1 MKLNISGKITQYFIN
16 SQLTVLLMAA
26 TAVLGLF
33 ALVFTPRE
41 ENPQIVVPAAN
52 VMVMLPGAS
61 AQEVEELI
69 SKKLE
74 AKLWE
79 IPGVEDVYS
88 MSMNSLAVVTVKF
101 HVGQDKERSI
111 VKLYDKIMSNMDLTP
126 PGASQPL
133 VKPIDVDDVPI
144 VAITISGAPGTGF
157 DDAKL
162 KIVAD
167 HVLDELRKIPGVG
180 NTAVIGGRSRQ
191 VRITLDPQRIAGHG
205 LSPLQI
211 MQSLNISNANLA
223 AGDLEQGSKKLAV
236 EAGGFFS
243 SAAEV
248 RNAVVGVA
256 NNKPIYLGDVADV
269 TDGVEETVR
278 LTRMAVV
285 SGHADHGDPQ
295 SAVQAAGEL
304 PAVTIALAK
313 RQKLNA
319 VQISNE
325 ILAKLDELKKT
336 QIPSGINV
344 TITRN
349 DGKAANDAVNELVF
363 HLVVSII
370 VVIIL
375 LFVTLGWRE
384 AAIVALAIPL
394 TLFITLAIGM
404 VAGQTINR
412 ITLFALILSLGL
424 LVDDAI
430 VVVENIHRHYK
441 LQQHSRLQGAIMA
454 VNEIGMP
461 TILATLTVVLAFIPM
476 AFVTG
481 MMGPY
486 MMPIPFNVPV
496 AMITSLL
503 VAFVVTP
510 WASYRLMKTEQHG
523 AAQPL
528 EETRIYRIYRSVL
541 APLLESPLKRKFFLG
556 VIALVFLVTMSFPLF
571 QWVKFRMLPK
581 ANKNTFLV
589 SIDMAP
595 GTVLENTDRVARA
608 VGDYVRR
615 IPEVKDYETFVGTGS
630 VIDFNGLLRGGAF
643 REASHFADI
652 RVNLHDKEE
661 RKASSEKI
669 VLRIRQDIARI
680 AQEHGANIKL
690 VEDPPGPPVRAT
702 VVAEIYGPDLATQ
715 REIARDVRALFAKTD
730 QVVDI
735 DDSVKEKQDK
745 YQFVVDKEKAS
756 LAGISTEQ
764 IVHTLRMSL
773 AGMAVSTL
781 HVPGSKNPVAITLR
795 LPKSDRT
802 GLADM
807 DKVFVTGPQGS
818 QVPLMSLIKVVPAEM
833 DRLIHHK
840 NLEPVTYVYAE
851 MGDRSQVYAV
861 LDMMKYHR
869 NHPLPKGYSIKW
881 DGEMK
886 LTLDVFRDLGAAMG
900 VALIAIYL
908 LLVGRFRSFT
918 IPVVIMASIP
928 LSMIGI
934 MPGFAMTNVYFSAT
948 SMIGVI
954 ALAGI
959 VVRNSIVLL
968 EFIIDKKQEG
978 VPLQQALIEAGAIR
992 TRPIVLTAA
1001 AAILGS
1007 AVIVTDPVWSG
1018 LALALIFGMLASTAL
1033 TLVVIP
1039 VFYYIV
1045 EKKNWETVREAAD
1058 ETQQA
1063 EPDSIKLQTQD
1074 SPAHI

>member
-1 MKLNISGKITQYFIN
+1 MKLNISGRITQYFIN

-26 TAVLGLF
+26 TAILGLF
-33 ALVFTPRE
+33 ALIYTPRE

-52 VMVMLPGAS
+52 VMVMMPGAG
-61 AQEVEELI
+61 AREVEELV
-69 SKKLE
+69 SKPLE

-88 MSMNSLAVVTVKF
+88 VSMNSMSIVTVKF
-101 HVGQDKERSI
+101 FVGQDKERSM
-111 VKLYDKIMSNMDLTP
+111 VKLYDKIMSNMDFAP

-144 VAITISGAPGTGF
+144 VAITLSPAAENTY
-157 DDAKL
+157 DDAQL
-162 KIVAD
+162 RLVAD
-167 HVLDELRKIPGVG
+167 HVLDELRKVPGVG
-180 NTAVIGGRSRQ
+180 ATTVIGGRSRQ
-191 VRITLDPQRIAGHG
+191 VRVILDPLRIAGYG

-211 MQSLNISNANLA
+211 AGAITQSNANLLS
-223 AGDLEQGSKKLAV
+223 GELEQRNRKLAL
-236 EAGGFFS
+236 ETGGFFTGPND
-243 SAAEV
+243 V

-256 NNKPIYLGDVADV
+256 NNKPVYLGDVAEV
-269 TDGVEETVR
+269 TDGFEETVK
-278 LTRMAVV
+278 LTRIAFMK
-285 SGHADHGDPQ
+285 GHNAHTGSDGGAQ
-295 SAVQAAGEL
+295 FAASAQEH
-304 PAVTIALAK
+304 PAVTLALAK

-319 VQISNE
+319 VQISNQ
-325 ILAKLDELKKT
+325 ILAKLDTLKKT
-336 QIPSGINV
+336 RIPPGMTV
-344 TITRN
+344 TVTRN
-349 DGKAANDAVNELVF
+349 DGKTANDAVNELVF
-363 HLVVSII
+363 HLAVSII

-404 VAGQTINR
+404 LAGQTINR

-461 TILATLTVVLAFIPM
+461 TILATITVVLAFIPM

-481 MMGPY
+481 MMGSY
-486 MMPIPFNVPV
+486 MGPIPFNVPV
-496 AMITSLL
+496 AMVTSLF
-503 VAFVVTP
+503 VAFIVTP
-510 WASYRLMKTEQHG
+510 WASYRIMKTDHHGEQ
-523 AAQPL
+523 QLPL
-528 EETRIYRIYRSVL
+528 EETKLYRGYKKIL
-541 APLLESPLKRKFFLG
+541 GPLLENPGKRKLFMSIIIGMFL
-556 VIALVFLVTMSFPLF
+556 ITMTFPLV

-589 SIDMAP
+589 SIDMPA
-595 GTVLENTDRVARA
+595 GTALENTDRVARA
-608 VGDYVRR
+608 VGEYLRR

-630 VIDFNGLLRGGAF
+630 VMDFNGLLRGSAF
-643 REASHFADI
+643 REASHFADV
-652 RVNLHDKEE
+652 RVNLIDKEE
-661 RKASSEKI
+661 RSTSSERLVLKI
-669 VLRIRQDIARI
+669 RSDITKI
-680 AQEHGANIKL
+680 GQENNANIKL

-702 VVAEIYGPDLATQ
+702 VVAEIYGPDYDKQ
-715 REIARDVRALFAKTD
+715 REIARDIKALFARTD

-735 DDSVKEKQDK
+735 DDSVKEKQEK
-745 YQFVVDKEKAS
+745 YQLIVDKEKAA
-756 LAGISTEQ
+756 LAGVSTEQ
-764 IVHTLRMSL
+764 IVQTLRMSL

-781 HVPGSKNPVAITLR
+781 HKPDAKNPVAIFLR
-795 LPKSDRT
+795 LPRGERAEMS
-802 GLADM
+802 DM
-807 DKVFVTGPQGS
+807 DKVYVANPQGN
-818 QVPLMSLIKVVPAEM
+818 QVALSSLVKVVPSEM
-833 DRLIHHK
+833 DKAVYHK

-851 MGDRSQVYAV
+851 MGARSQVYAV
-861 LDMMKYHR
+861 IDMMKHLHR
-869 NHPLPKGYSIKW
+869 NPVPEGYKIKW

-908 LLVGRFRSFT
+908 LLVGRFRSFS
-918 IPVVIMASIP
+918 IPVVIMAAIP

-934 MPGFAMTNVYFSAT
+934 MPGFALTGVYFSAT

-968 EFIIDKKQEG
+968 EFILDKKQEG
-978 VPLQQALIEAGAIR
+978 LPLIQALIEAGAIR

-1033 TLVVIP
+1033 TLLVVP
-1039 VFYYIV
+1039 LLYYML
-1045 EKKNWETVREAAD
+1045 EKKNWENA
-1058 ETQQA
+1058 
-1063 EPDSIKLQTQD
+1063 
-1074 SPAHI
+1074 

>member
-26 TAVLGLF
+26 TAILGLF
-33 ALVFTPRE
+33 ALWFTPRE
-41 ENPQIVVPAAN
+41 ENPQITVPAAN
-52 VMVMLPGAS
+52 VMVMMPGAS
-61 AQEVEELI
+61 AHEVEELI
-69 SKKLE
+69 SKPLE

-88 MSMNSLAVVTVKF
+88 VSMNSVSMVTVKF
-101 HVGQDKERSI
+101 YVGQDKERSM
-111 VKLYDKIMSNMDLTP
+111 VKLYDKIMSNMDIAP
-126 PGASQPL
+126 PEASQPL

-144 VAITISGAPGTGF
+144 VAITLSAAPGANY
-157 DDAKL
+157 DDGQL
-162 KIVAD
+162 RLVAD
-167 HVLDELRKIPGVG
+167 HMLDELRKVPGVG
-180 NTAVIGGRSRQ
+180 NTVIIGGRNRQ
-191 VRITLDPQRIAGHG
+191 VRVTLDPLRVSGYG

-211 MQSLNISNANLA
+211 AGAINVSNANLQS
-223 AGDLEQGSKKLAV
+223 GDLEQGSKKFTL
-236 EAGGFFS
+236 ETGGFFEKAS
-243 SAAEV
+243 DV

-269 TDGVEETVR
+269 TDGFEETVK
-278 LTRMAVV
+278 LTRIAFN
-285 SGHADHGDPQ
+285 SSHETHAGV
-295 SAVQAAGEL
+295 VQATATPEL

-319 VQISNE
+319 VKISNE
-325 ILAKLDELKKT
+325 ILAKLDVLKKS
-336 QIPSGINV
+336 QIPSGIAV
-344 TITRN
+344 TVTRN
-349 DGKAANDAVNELVF
+349 DGKTANDAVNELVF

-375 LFVTLGWRE
+375 LFFTLGWRE

-394 TLFITLAIGM
+394 TLFITLAVGM

-430 VVVENIHRHYK
+430 VVVENIHRHYR
-441 LQQHSRLQGAIMA
+441 LQQHSRLQGAIYA

-496 AMITSLL
+496 AMITSLF

-510 WASYRLMKTEQHG
+510 WASYRLMKTDHHG
-523 AAQPL
+523 NPPTL
-528 EETRIYRIYRSVL
+528 EETKIYRMYRRLL
-541 APLLESPLKRKFFLG
+541 APLLENLTKRR
-556 VIALVFLVTMSFPLF
+556 VFLAAIMTVFVITMSFPLF

-589 SIDMAP
+589 TIDMPP
-595 GTVLENTDRVARA
+595 GTVIEDTDRVARA
-608 VGDYVRR
+608 VGDYARR

-630 VIDFNGLLRGGAF
+630 VMDFNGLLRGGAF
-643 REASHFADI
+643 REASHFADV
-652 RVNLHDKEE
+652 RVNLVDKEE
-661 RKASSEKI
+661 RSLSSANLVLKI
-669 VLRIRQDIARI
+669 RPDIAKL
-680 AQEHGANIKL
+680 AQEYGANIKL

-702 VVAEIYGPDLATQ
+702 VVAEIYGPDYNKQ
-715 REIARDVRALFAKTD
+715 REIAQDIKTLFAKMD

-745 YQFVVDKEKAS
+745 YQLLVDKEKAA
-756 LAGISTEQ
+756 LVGISTEQ
-764 IVHTLRMSL
+764 VVQTLRLSV
-773 AGMAVSTL
+773 AGMAISTM
-781 HVPGSKNPVAITLR
+781 HRPEAKTPVAIMLR
-795 LPKSDRT
+795 LPKGDRSS
-802 GLADM
+802 LSDM
-807 DKVFVTGPQGS
+807 DKVYLTSPQGS
-818 QVPLMSLIKVVPAEM
+818 QVPLSSLVKIVPSEM
-833 DRLIHHK
+833 DKPFYHK
-840 NLEPVTYVYAE
+840 DLQPVTYVYGE
-851 MGDRSQVYAV
+851 MGNRSQVYAV
-861 LDMMKYHR
+861 IDMMRYLWK
-869 NHPLPKGYSIKW
+869 NPLPEGYKLKW

-918 IPVVIMASIP
+918 IPVIIMASIP

-934 MPGFAMTNVYFSAT
+934 MPGFAVTGVYFSAT

-968 EFIIDKKQEG
+968 EFILDKKQEG
-978 VPLQQALIEAGAIR
+978 LPLQQALIEAGAIR

-1033 TLVVIP
+1033 TLIVIP
-1039 VFYYIV
+1039 LFYYMV
-1045 EKKNWETVREAAD
+1045 EKKNWETA
-1058 ETQQA
+1058 
-1063 EPDSIKLQTQD
+1063 
-1074 SPAHI
+1074 

>member
-1 MKLNISGKITQYFIN
+1 MKLNVSGKITQYFIN

-33 ALVFTPRE
+33 ALWFTPRE
-41 ENPQIVVPAAN
+41 ENPQITVPAAN
-52 VMVMLPGAS
+52 VMVMMPGAS
-61 AQEVEELI
+61 AGEVEELV
-69 SKKLE
+69 SKPLQ

-88 MSMNSLAVVTVKF
+88 VSMNSLSVVTVKF
-101 HVGQDKERSI
+101 YVGQDKERSL
-111 VKLYDKIMSNMDLTP
+111 VKLYDKLMSNMDFAP

-144 VAITISGAPGTGF
+144 VAITLSGAAGTNY
-157 DDAKL
+157 DDAQL
-162 KIVAD
+162 RLVAD
-167 HVLDELRKIPGVG
+167 HVLDELRKVPGVG
-180 NTAVIGGRSRQ
+180 NTAIIGGRSRQ
-191 VRITLDPQRIAGHG
+191 VRVTLDPLRIAGYG

-211 MQSLNISNANLA
+211 AGAINVSNANLIS
-223 AGDLEQGSKKLAV
+223 GDLEQGSRKLTL
-236 EAGGFFS
+236 ETGGFFEK
-243 SAAEV
+243 AGDV
-248 RNAVVGVA
+248 KNAVVGIA
-256 NNKPIYLGDVADV
+256 NNKPVYLGDVADV
-269 TDGVEETVR
+269 TDGFEETVK
-278 LTRMAVV
+278 LTRIAITGV
-285 SGHADHGDPQ
+285 HGEHGI
-295 SAVQAAGEL
+295 AAAENRTDSL
-304 PAVTIALAK
+304 ERPAVTVALAK

-319 VQISNE
+319 VKISKD
-325 ILAKLDELKKT
+325 ILSKLDELKKT
-336 QIPSGINV
+336 QIPSGV
-344 TITRN
+344 TVTVTRN
-349 DGKAANDAVNELVF
+349 DGKTANDAVNELVF
-363 HLVVSII
+363 HLVVSIV

-375 LFVTLGWRE
+375 LFFTLGWRE

-394 TLFITLAIGM
+394 TLFITLAVGM

-441 LQQHSRLQGAIMA
+441 LQQHSRLQGAILA

-461 TILATLTVVLAFIPM
+461 TILATLTVALAFIPM

-486 MMPIPFNVPV
+486 MRPIPFNVPV

-510 WASYRLMKTEQHG
+510 WASYRLMKTGHH
-523 AAQPL
+523 AAPPSL
-528 EETRIYRIYRSVL
+528 EETRIYRIYKKVL
-541 APLLESPLKRKFFLG
+541 APLLMNRHKRR
-556 VIALVFLVTMSFPLF
+556 VFLSIVMAVFVITMSFPLF

-589 SIDMAP
+589 TIDMPP
-595 GTVLENTDRVARA
+595 GTVIENTDRVARA
-608 VGDYVRR
+608 VGDYLRR
-615 IPEVKDYETFVGTGS
+615 IPEVKDYEAFVGTGS
-630 VIDFNGLLRGGAF
+630 VMDFNGLLRGGAF

-652 RVNLHDKEE
+652 RVNLLDKEE
-661 RKASSEKI
+661 RKLSSEKLALKIRPDI
-669 VLRIRQDIARI
+669 VKLAG
-680 AQEHGANIKL
+680 EYGANIKL

-702 VVAEIYGPDLATQ
+702 VVAEIYGPDYNKQ
-715 REIARDVRALFAKTD
+715 REIAKDIKVLFAKTD

-745 YQFVVDKEKAS
+745 YRLIVDKEKAA
-756 LAGISTEQ
+756 LMGVSTEQ
-764 IVHTLRMSL
+764 IVQTLRISV

-781 HVPGSKNPVAITLR
+781 HRPEAKTPVAIMLR
-795 LPKSDRT
+795 LPKGDRS
-802 GLADM
+802 GLSDM
-807 DKVFVTGPQGS
+807 DKVYVMGQQGN
-818 QVPLMSLIKVVPAEM
+818 QVPLVSLVKAVPSEM
-833 DRLIHHK
+833 DKAIYHK
-840 NLEPVTYVYAE
+840 DLQLVTYVYGE
-851 MGDRSQVYAV
+851 MGNRSQVYAV
-861 LDMMKYHR
+861 LDMMQYLWK
-869 NHPLPKGYSIKW
+869 HPLPKGYQIKW

-908 LLVGRFRSFT
+908 LLVGRFRSFS
-918 IPVVIMASIP
+918 IPFVIMAAIP

-934 MPGFAMTNVYFSAT
+934 MPGFAMTGVYFSAT

-968 EFIIDKKQEG
+968 EFILDKKQEG
-978 VPLQQALIEAGAIR
+978 MPLEQALIEAGAIR

-1033 TLVVIP
+1033 TLIVIP

-1045 EKKNWETVREAAD
+1045 ERKNWETA
-1058 ETQQA
+1058 
-1063 EPDSIKLQTQD
+1063 
-1074 SPAHI
+1074 

>member
-26 TAVLGLF
+26 TTILGLF
-33 ALVFTPRE
+33 ALWFTPRE
-41 ENPQIVVPAAN
+41 ENPQITVPAAN

-61 AQEVEELI
+61 AREVEELV

-88 MSMNSLAVVTVKF
+88 VSMNSMAVVTVKF
-101 HVGQDKERSI
+101 FVGQDKERSL
-111 VKLYDKIMSNMDLTP
+111 VKLYDKLMSNMDFAP

-144 VAITISGAPGTGF
+144 VAITFSAAAGSNY
-157 DDAKL
+157 DDAQL
-162 KIVAD
+162 RLVAD
-167 HVLDELRKIPGVG
+167 HTLDELRKVPGVG
-180 NTAVIGGRSRQ
+180 NTVVIGGRSRQ
-191 VRITLDPQRIAGHG
+191 VRVTLDPMRASGYGLSVLQIAGA
-205 LSPLQI
+205 I
-211 MQSLNISNANLA
+211 TVSNANLLS
-223 AGDLEQGSKKLAV
+223 GDLEQGSKKLTL
-236 EAGGFFS
+236 ETGGFFN
-243 SAAEV
+243 SADDLKK
-248 RNAVVGVA
+248 AVVGVA
-256 NNKPIYLGDVADV
+256 NNKPVYLGDVADV
-269 TDGVEETVR
+269 TDGFEETVK
-278 LTRMAVV
+278 LTRIAF
-285 SGHADHGDPQ
+285 GAHAHEGIAANGDN
-295 SAVQAAGEL
+295 GER
-304 PAVTIALAK
+304 PAVTVALAK

-319 VQISNE
+319 VQISGQILSKLDDLKKNE
-325 ILAKLDELKKT
+325 IPA
-336 QIPSGINV
+336 GISV
-344 TITRN
+344 TVTRN
-349 DGKAANDAVNELVF
+349 DGKTANDAVNELVF

-370 VVIIL
+370 VVIVL
-375 LFVTLGWRE
+375 LFFTLGWRE

-394 TLFITLAIGM
+394 TLFLTLAIGM

-441 LQQHSRLQGAIMA
+441 LQQHSRLQAAIMA

-496 AMITSLL
+496 AMIVSLV

-510 WASYRLMKTEQHG
+510 WASYRLMKADHHDEKQP
-523 AAQPL
+523 PL
-528 EETRIYRIYRSVL
+528 EETRSYLLYKKVL
-541 APLLESPLKRKFFLG
+541 APLLVNSKKRKLFLS
-556 VIALVFLVTMSFPLF
+556 IILAVFVVTMSFPLF

-589 SIDMAP
+589 SIDMPA
-595 GTVLENTDRVARA
+595 GTVIENTDRVARA
-608 VGDYVRR
+608 VGDHLKRL
-615 IPEVKDYETFVGTGS
+615 PEVKDYETFVGTGS
-630 VIDFNGLLRGGAF
+630 VMDFNGLLRGGAF
-643 REASHFADI
+643 REASHFADV
-652 RVNLHDKEE
+652 RVNLIDKEE
-661 RKASSEKI
+661 RAISSEKL
-669 VLRIRQDIARI
+669 VLKLRPDMARLG
-680 AQEHGANIKL
+680 QEYGANIKL

-702 VVAEIYGPDLATQ
+702 VVAEIYGPDYNKQ
-715 REIARDVRALFAKTD
+715 REIAADIRTLFSKTKE
-730 QVVDI
+730 VVDI

-745 YQFVVDKEKAS
+745 YQLIVNKEKAA
-756 LAGISTEQ
+756 LMGISTEQ
-764 IVHTLRMSL
+764 IVQTLRISV

-781 HVPGSKNPVAITLR
+781 HQPAAKHPVAIMLR
-795 LPKSDRT
+795 LSKGDRT
-802 GLADM
+802 GLSDM
-807 DKVFVTGPQGS
+807 DKVFLTNPQGS
-818 QVPLMSLIKVVPAEM
+818 QVPLSSLVTIVPAEM
-833 DRLIHHK
+833 DKAVHHK

-861 LDMMKYHR
+861 LDMMRYLWK
-869 NHPLPKGYSIKW
+869 HPVPEGYTIKW

-968 EFIIDKKQEG
+968 EFILDKKQEG
-978 VPLQQALIEAGAIR
+978 LPLEQALLEAGAIR
-992 TRPIVLTAA
+992 FRPIVLTAA

-1033 TLVVIP
+1033 TLVVVP
-1039 VFYYIV
+1039 LFYYMM
-1045 EKKNWETVREAAD
+1045 EKKHWEA
-1058 ETQQA
+1058 
-1063 EPDSIKLQTQD
+1063 
-1074 SPAHI
+1074 

>member
-26 TAVLGLF
+26 TAILGLF
-33 ALVFTPRE
+33 ALWFTPRE
-41 ENPQIVVPAAN
+41 ENPQITVPAAN
-52 VMVMLPGAS
+52 VMVMMPGAS

-69 SKKLE
+69 SKPLE

-88 MSMNSLAVVTVKF
+88 VSMNSMSVVTVKF
-101 HVGQDKERSI
+101 YVGQDKERSM
-111 VKLYDKIMSNMDLTP
+111 VKLYDKLMSNMDIAP

-144 VAITISGAPGTGF
+144 VAITLSGAPGTNY
-157 DDAKL
+157 DDGQL
-162 KIVAD
+162 RIVAD
-167 HVLDELRKIPGVG
+167 HVLDELRKVPGVG
-180 NTAVIGGRSRQ
+180 NTDIIGGRNRQ
-191 VRITLDPQRIAGHG
+191 VRVTLDPFRVAAYG

-211 MQSLNISNANLA
+211 AGAINVSNENMLS
-223 AGDLEQGSKKLAV
+223 GNLEQGSRKLPL
-236 EAGGFFS
+236 ETGGFFEKAS
-243 SAAEV
+243 DV

-256 NNKPIYLGDVADV
+256 NGKPIYLSDVADV
-269 TDGVEETVR
+269 TDGFEETVK
-278 LTRMAVV
+278 LTRIAFNIN
-285 SGHADHGDPQ
+285 HEADHG
-295 SAVQAAGEL
+295 VTQADSRSTSPER

-313 RQKLNA
+313 QQKLNA
-319 VQISNE
+319 VKISNE
-325 ILAKLDELKKT
+325 ILAKLDLLKKT
-336 QIPSGINV
+336 QIPSGIAV
-344 TITRN
+344 TVTRN
-349 DGKAANDAVNELVF
+349 DGKTANDAVNELVF

-375 LFVTLGWRE
+375 LFFTLGWRE

-394 TLFITLAIGM
+394 TLFITLAVGM

-441 LQQHSRLQGAIMA
+441 LQQHSRLQGAILA

-510 WASYRLMKTEQHG
+510 WASYRLMKSDSHG
-523 AAQPL
+523 TTQPSL
-528 EETRIYRIYRSVL
+528 EETKSFRLYKKILS
-541 APLLESPLKRKFFLG
+541 PLLENVTKRRIFLGIITVFFL
-556 VIALVFLVTMSFPLF
+556 ITMSFPVF

-589 SIDMAP
+589 SIDMPA
-595 GTVLENTDRVARA
+595 GTVIENTDRVVRA
-608 VGDYVRR
+608 VGDYIRR

-630 VIDFNGLLRGGAF
+630 VMDFNGLLRGSAF

-652 RVNLHDKEE
+652 RVNLIDKEK
-661 RKASSEKI
+661 RKRSSEMI
-669 VLRIRQDIARI
+669 VLQIRPDIDKLAR
-680 AQEHGANIKL
+680 AYGANIKL

-702 VVAEIYGPDLATQ
+702 VVAEIYGPDYNKQ
-715 REIARDVRALFAKTD
+715 REIAQDIKTLFAKTD

-735 DDSVKEKQDK
+735 DDSVKEIQVK
-745 YQFVVDKEKAS
+745 YQLLVDKEKAA
-756 LAGISTEQ
+756 LMGISTEQ
-764 IVHTLRMSL
+764 IVQTLRLSV

-781 HVPGSKNPVAITLR
+781 HRPETKTPVVIMLR
-795 LPKSDRT
+795 LPKGDRS
-802 GLADM
+802 GLSDM
-807 DKVFVTGPQGS
+807 DKVYLSSPQGS
-818 QVPLMSLIKVVPAEM
+818 QVPLSSLVKIVPSEM
-833 DRLIHHK
+833 DKTIYHK
-840 NLEPVTYVYAE
+840 NLQPVTYVYGE
-851 MGDRSQVYAV
+851 MGNRSQVYAV
-861 LDMMKYHR
+861 IDMMRYLWK
-869 NHPLPKGYSIKW
+869 HPLPEGYKLKW

-918 IPVVIMASIP
+918 IPVVIMAAIP

-968 EFIIDKKQEG
+968 EFILDKKQEG
-978 VPLQQALIEAGAIR
+978 MPLVQALIEAGAIR

-1018 LALALIFGMLASTAL
+1018 LALALIFGMMASTVL

-1039 VFYYIV
+1039 VFYYIL
-1045 EKKNWETVREAAD
+1045 EKKNWETA
-1058 ETQQA
+1058 
-1063 EPDSIKLQTQD
+1063 
-1074 SPAHI
+1074 

>member
-26 TAVLGLF
+26 TAILGLF
-33 ALVFTPRE
+33 ALWFTPRE

-52 VMVMLPGAS
+52 VMVMMPGAS
-61 AQEVEELI
+61 AKEIEELV
-69 SKKLE
+69 SKRLE

-88 MSMNSLAVVTVKF
+88 VSMNSMAVVTVKF
-101 HVGQDKERSI
+101 YVGQDKERSL
-111 VKLYDKIMSNMDLTP
+111 VKLYDKLMSNMDFAP

-144 VAITISGAPGTGF
+144 VAITLSGEPGTSY
-157 DDAKL
+157 DDAHL
-162 KIVAD
+162 RIVAD
-167 HVLDELRKIPGVG
+167 HVLDELRKVPGVG
-180 NTAVIGGRSRQ
+180 NAVVIGGRSRQ
-191 VRITLDPQRIAGHG
+191 VRVTLDPLRISGYG

-211 MQSLNISNANLA
+211 AGAINMSNANLLS
-223 AGDLEQGSKKLAV
+223 GDLEQGSKKLTL
-236 EAGGFFS
+236 ETGGFFEKAS
-243 SAAEV
+243 DV
-248 RNAVVGVA
+248 KNAVVGVA
-256 NNKPIYLGDVADV
+256 NGKPVYLDDVAEVSDGFEE
-269 TDGVEETVR
+269 TAKLTRIGTGISHAKHAGVE
-278 LTRMAVV
+278 
-285 SGHADHGDPQ
+285 D
-295 SAVQAAGEL
+295 AGGNASLER
-304 PAVTIALAK
+304 PAVTVALAK

-319 VQISNE
+319 VKISGQ

-336 QIPSGINV
+336 QIPSGITV
-344 TITRN
+344 TVTRN
-349 DGKAANDAVNELVF
+349 DGKTANDAVNELVF

-394 TLFITLAIGM
+394 TLFITLAVGM

-461 TILATLTVVLAFIPM
+461 TILATFTVVLAFIPM

-486 MMPIPFNVPV
+486 MMPIPFNVPA
-496 AMITSLL
+496 AMITSLF
-503 VAFVVTP
+503 VAFIVTP
-510 WASYRLMKTEQHG
+510 WASYRLMKADHHEG
-523 AAQPL
+523 NPPSL
-528 EETRIYRIYRSVL
+528 EETTIYRLYRKVL
-541 APLLESPLKRKFFLG
+541 APLLVNPAKRKMFLT
-556 VIALVFLVTMSFPLF
+556 IIFAVFLVTMSFPLF

-589 SIDMAP
+589 SIDMPA
-595 GTVLENTDRVARA
+595 GTVIENTDRVARA
-608 VGDYVRR
+608 VGDYIRR

-652 RVNLHDKEE
+652 RVNLIDKEE
-661 RKASSEKI
+661 RSISSEKL
-669 VLRIRQDIARI
+669 VLKIRPDIAKLGQ
-680 AQEHGANIKL
+680 AYGANIKL

-702 VVAEIYGPDLATQ
+702 VVAEIYGPDYTKQ
-715 REIARDVRALFAKTD
+715 REIAQDIKALFAKTD

-735 DDSVKEKQDK
+735 DDSIKEKQDK
-745 YQFVVDKEKAS
+745 YQLIVDKEKAA
-756 LAGISTEQ
+756 LTGVSTEQ
-764 IVHTLRMSL
+764 IVQTLRLSV

-781 HVPGSKNPVAITLR
+781 HRPEARNPVAIMLR
-795 LPKSDRT
+795 LSKGDRT

-807 DKVFVTGPQGS
+807 DKVFLTSLQGS
-818 QVPLMSLIKVVPAEM
+818 QVPLSSLVKIVPSEM
-833 DRLIHHK
+833 DKAIYHK
-840 NLEPVTYVYAE
+840 NLKPVTYVYGE
-851 MGDRSQVYAV
+851 MGNRSQVYAV
-861 LDMMKYHR
+861 IDMMKHLWK
-869 NHPLPKGYSIKW
+869 HPLPDGYTIKW

-918 IPVVIMASIP
+918 LPVIIMASIP

-934 MPGFAMTNVYFSAT
+934 MPGFAMTGVYFSAT

-968 EFIIDKKQEG
+968 EFILDKKQEG
-978 VPLQQALIEAGAIR
+978 MPLEQALIEAGAIR
-992 TRPIVLTAA
+992 LRPIVLTAA

-1007 AVIVTDPVWSG
+1007 AVIVSDPVWSG

-1033 TLVVIP
+1033 TLMVIP
-1039 VFYYIV
+1039 VFYYVI
-1045 EKKNWETVREAAD
+1045 EKKDWETA
-1058 ETQQA
+1058 
-1063 EPDSIKLQTQD
+1063 
-1074 SPAHI
+1074 

>member
-26 TAVLGLF
+26 TTILGLF
-33 ALVFTPRE
+33 ALWFTPRE

-61 AQEVEELI
+61 AREVEELI
-69 SKKLE
+69 AKKLE

-88 MSMNSLAVVTVKF
+88 VSMNSQAVVTVKF
-101 HVGQDKERSI
+101 FVGQDKERSL
-111 VKLYDKIMSNMDLTP
+111 VKLYDKLMSNMDFAP
-126 PGASQPL
+126 PGASPPL

-144 VAITISGAPGTGF
+144 VAITFSAAAGSNY
-157 DDAKL
+157 DDAQL
-162 KIVAD
+162 RLVAD
-167 HVLDELRKIPGVG
+167 HALDELRKVPGVG
-180 NTAVIGGRSRQ
+180 NTIVIGGRSRQ
-191 VRITLDPQRIAGHG
+191 VRVTLDPLRASGYGLSVLQIAGA
-205 LSPLQI
+205 I
-211 MQSLNISNANLA
+211 TASNANLIS
-223 AGDLEQGSKKLAV
+223 GDLEQGSKKLTL
-236 EAGGFFS
+236 ETGGFFS
-243 SAAEV
+243 SAQELK
-248 RNAVVGVA
+248 NAVVGVA
-256 NNKPIYLGDVADV
+256 NNKPVYLGDVAEV
-269 TDGVEETVR
+269 TDGFEETVK
-278 LTRMAVV
+278 LTRIAFGAHSHEGSV
-285 SGHADHGDPQ
+285 ANGDG
-295 SAVQAAGEL
+295 VER
-304 PAVTIALAK
+304 PAVTVALAK

-319 VQISNE
+319 VKISGE
-325 ILAKLDELKKT
+325 ILAKLDDLKKNA
-336 QIPSGINV
+336 IPAGIDV
-344 TITRN
+344 TVTRN
-349 DGKAANDAVNELVF
+349 DGKTANDAVNELVF

-370 VVIIL
+370 VVIVL
-375 LFVTLGWRE
+375 LFFTLGWRE

-394 TLFITLAIGM
+394 TLFLTLAIGM

-441 LQQHSRLQGAIMA
+441 LQQHSRLQAAIMA

-496 AMITSLL
+496 AMIVSLV

-510 WASYRLMKTEQHG
+510 WASYRLMKADHHDEKI
-523 AAQPL
+523 QPL
-528 EETRIYRIYRSVL
+528 EETRSYLLYKKVL
-541 APLLESPLKRKFFLG
+541 APLLVDSKKRKIFLG
-556 VIALVFLVTMSFPLF
+556 IIMAIFVIVMTFPLF

-589 SIDMAP
+589 SIDMPA
-595 GTVLENTDRVARA
+595 GTVIENTDRVARA
-608 VGDYVRR
+608 VGDHLKRL
-615 IPEVKDYETFVGTGS
+615 PEVKDYETFVGTGS
-630 VIDFNGLLRGGAF
+630 VMDFNGLLRGGAF
-643 REASHFADI
+643 REASHFADV
-652 RVNLHDKEE
+652 RVNLIDKEE
-661 RKASSEKI
+661 RSVSSEKL
-669 VLRIRQDIARI
+669 VLKLRPDLARLG
-680 AQEHGANIKL
+680 QEYGANIKL

-702 VVAEIYGPDLATQ
+702 VVAEIYGPDYHKQ
-715 REIARDVRALFAKTD
+715 REIAADMRALFAKTSE
-730 QVVDI
+730 VVDI

-745 YQFVVDKEKAS
+745 YQVIVDKEKAA
-756 LAGISTEQ
+756 LLGISTEQ
-764 IVHTLRMSL
+764 IVQTLRISV
-773 AGMAVSTL
+773 AGMAISTL
-781 HVPGSKNPVAITLR
+781 HQPAAKDPVAIMLR
-795 LPKSDRT
+795 LSKGDRT
-802 GLADM
+802 GLSDM
-807 DKVFVTGPQGS
+807 DKVFLSGPQGS
-818 QVPLMSLIKVVPAEM
+818 QVALSSLVRIVPAEM
-833 DRLIHHK
+833 DKAVHHK

-851 MGDRSQVYAV
+851 DGDRSQVYAV
-861 LDMMKYHR
+861 IDMMRYLWK
-869 NHPLPKGYSIKW
+869 HPVPEGYQVKW

-918 IPVVIMASIP
+918 IPLVIMASIP

-968 EFIIDKKQEG
+968 EFILDKKQEG
-978 VPLQQALIEAGAIR
+978 LPLEQALIEAGAIR
-992 TRPIVLTAA
+992 FRPIVLTAA

-1033 TLVVIP
+1033 TLVVVP
-1039 VFYYIV
+1039 LFYYMM
-1045 EKKNWETVREAAD
+1045 EKKRWEA
-1058 ETQQA
+1058 
-1063 EPDSIKLQTQD
+1063 
-1074 SPAHI
+1074 

>member
-26 TAVLGLF
+26 TAILGLF
-33 ALVFTPRE
+33 ALRFTPRE

-52 VMVMLPGAS
+52 VMVTMPGAS
-61 AQEVEELI
+61 AKEIEELV
-69 SKKLE
+69 SKRLE

-88 MSMNSLAVVTVKF
+88 VSMNSTAVVTVKF
-101 HVGQDKERSI
+101 YVGQDKERSL
-111 VKLYDKIMSNMDLTP
+111 VKLYDKLMSNMDFAP

-144 VAITISGAPGTGF
+144 VAVTLSAAPGTSY
-157 DDAKL
+157 DDAHL
-162 KIVAD
+162 RLVAD
-167 HVLDELRKIPGVG
+167 NVLDELKKVPGVG
-180 NTAVIGGRSRQ
+180 NSVVIGGRSRQ
-191 VRITLDPQRIAGHG
+191 VRVLLDPLKISGYG

-211 MQSLNISNANLA
+211 AGAISMSNTNLIS
-223 AGDLEQGSKKLAV
+223 GDLEQGSKKLTL
-236 EAGGFFS
+236 ETGGFFEKAS
-243 SAAEV
+243 DLN
-248 RNAVVGVA
+248 NAVVGVA
-256 NNKPIYLGDVADV
+256 NGKPVYLGDVAEV
-269 TDGVEETVR
+269 SDGFEEVVKLTRIGAGIGHSKNAGAEAAEETVTPER
-278 LTRMAVV
+278 
-285 SGHADHGDPQ
+285 
-295 SAVQAAGEL
+295 
-304 PAVTIALAK
+304 PAVTVALAK

-319 VQISNE
+319 VKISGQ
-325 ILAKLDELKKT
+325 ILAKLDMLKKT
-336 QIPSGINV
+336 QIPPGIAV
-344 TITRN
+344 TVTRN
-349 DGKAANDAVNELVF
+349 DGKTANDAVNELVF
-363 HLVVSII
+363 HLAVSII

-461 TILATLTVVLAFIPM
+461 TILATFTVVLAFIPM

-486 MMPIPFNVPV
+486 MMPIPFNVPI
-496 AMITSLL
+496 AMITSLF
-503 VAFVVTP
+503 VAFIVTP
-510 WASYRLMKTEQHG
+510 WASYRLMKEGHHEG
-523 AAQPL
+523 NPPSL
-528 EETRIYRIYRSVL
+528 EETTLYRLYRKVL
-541 APLLESPLKRKFFLG
+541 SPLLVNPTKRKMFLT
-556 VIALVFLVTMSFPLF
+556 VILAVFVATMSFPLF

-589 SIDMAP
+589 SIDMPA
-595 GTVLENTDRVARA
+595 GTVIENTDRVARA
-608 VGDYVRR
+608 VGDYIRR

-643 REASHFADI
+643 REASHYADI
-652 RVNLHDKEE
+652 RVNLIDKED
-661 RKASSEKI
+661 RSISSENLVLKI
-669 VLRIRQDIARI
+669 RPDIARLG
-680 AQEHGANIKL
+680 QTYGANIKL

-702 VVAEIYGPDLATQ
+702 VVAEIYGPEYTRQ
-715 REIARDVRALFAKTD
+715 REIAQNIKALFAKTD

-735 DDSVKEKQDK
+735 DDSVKENQDK
-745 YQFVVDKEKAS
+745 YQVIVDKEKAA
-756 LAGISTEQ
+756 LAGVSTEQ
-764 IVHTLRMSL
+764 IVQTLRLSV

-781 HVPGSKNPVAITLR
+781 HRPEARNPIAIMLR
-795 LPKSDRT
+795 LPKGDRT
-802 GLADM
+802 GLEDM
-807 DKVFVTGPQGS
+807 DKVFLTSPQGS
-818 QVPLMSLIKVVPAEM
+818 QVPLSSLVKIVPSEM
-833 DRLIHHK
+833 DKAIYHK
-840 NLEPVTYVYAE
+840 NLKPVTYVYGE
-851 MGDRSQVYAV
+851 MGNRSQVYAV
-861 LDMMKYHR
+861 IDMMKHLWE
-869 NHPLPKGYSIKW
+869 HPLPEGYTIKW

-886 LTLDVFRDLGAAMG
+886 LTLDVFRDLGAAMA

-918 IPVVIMASIP
+918 IPVIIMASIP

-934 MPGFAMTNVYFSAT
+934 LPGFAMTGVYFSAT

-968 EFIIDKKQEG
+968 EFILDKKHEG
-978 VPLQQALIEAGAIR
+978 MPLEQALIEAGAIR
-992 TRPIVLTAA
+992 LRPIVLTAA

-1007 AVIVTDPVWSG
+1007 AVIVSDPVWSG

-1039 VFYYIV
+1039 VFYYV
-1045 EKKNWETVREAAD
+1045 MEKKGWET
-1058 ETQQA
+1058 T
-1063 EPDSIKLQTQD
+1063 
-1074 SPAHI
+1074 

>member
-1 MKLNISGKITQYFIN
+1 MKLNISGRITQYFIN

-26 TAVLGLF
+26 TALLGLF
-33 ALVFTPRE
+33 ALWFTPRE

-52 VMVMLPGAS
+52 VMVMLPGSS
-61 AQEVEELI
+61 AREVEELVA
-69 SKKLE
+69 KKLE

-88 MSMNSLAVVTVKF
+88 VSMNSMAVVTVKF
-101 HVGQDKERSI
+101 FVGQDKERSL
-111 VKLYDKIMSNMDLTP
+111 VKLYDKLMSNMDVAP

-144 VAITISGAPGTGF
+144 VAITLSPAQGAAY
-157 DDAKL
+157 DDGQL
-162 KIVAD
+162 RLVAD
-167 HVLDELRKIPGVG
+167 HVLDELRKVPGVG
-180 NTAVIGGRSRQ
+180 NTTIIGGRSRQ
-191 VRITLDPQRIAGHG
+191 VRITLDPMRIAGYG

-211 MQSLNISNANLA
+211 AGAINVSNTNLLS
-223 AGDLEQGSKKLAV
+223 GDLEKGNTKLTL
-236 EAGGFFS
+236 ETGGFFA
-243 SAAEV
+243 SADDV
-248 RNAVVGVA
+248 KNAVVGVA
-256 NNKPIYLGDVADV
+256 NGKPVYLGDVAEVKDAF
-269 TDGVEETVR
+269 EETTK
-278 LTRMAVV
+278 LTRIAFTEHHAKV
-285 SGHADHGDPQ
+285 SGV
-295 SAVQAAGEL
+295 SSAGEV
-304 PAVTIALAK
+304 PAVTVALAK

-319 VQISNE
+319 VKISGQ
-325 ILAKLDELKKT
+325 ILAKLDELKKSR
-336 QIPSGINV
+336 IPPGIDMTV
-344 TITRN
+344 TRN
-349 DGKAANDAVNELVF
+349 DGKTANDAVNELVF

-375 LFVTLGWRE
+375 LYFTLGWRE

-404 VAGQTINR
+404 LMGQTINR

-430 VVVENIHRHYK
+430 VVVENIHRHYQ

-461 TILATLTVVLAFIPM
+461 TILATITVVLAFIPM

-496 AMITSLL
+496 AMITSLF
-503 VAFVVTP
+503 VAFIVTP
-510 WASYRLMKTEQHG
+510 WASYRLMKGGNHEGHN
-523 AAQPL
+523 QPL
-528 EETRIYRIYRSVL
+528 EETKIYTMYRKVL
-541 APLLESPLKRKFFLG
+541 GPLLENAGKRKVFMAVIGG
-556 VIALVFLVTMSFPLF
+556 VFVITMLFPAV

-589 SIDMAP
+589 SIDMPA
-595 GTVLENTDRVARA
+595 GTALESTDRVSRA
-608 VGDYVRR
+608 VGDYLSR
-615 IPEVKDYETFVGTGS
+615 IPEVKDYEAFVGTGS

-652 RVNLHDKEE
+652 RVNLLGKEE
-661 RKASSEKI
+661 RSRSSEKI
-669 VLRIRQDIARI
+669 VLAIRPDIAKI
-680 AQEHGANIKL
+680 GQELGANVKL
-690 VEDPPGPPVRAT
+690 VEDPPGPPVRST
-702 VVAEIYGPDLATQ
+702 VVAEIYGPDYNKQ
-715 REIARDVRALFAKTD
+715 REIAGGIRELFGKTAE
-730 QVVDI
+730 VVDI

-745 YQFVVDKEKAS
+745 YNLIVDKEKAA

-764 IVHTLRMSL
+764 IVQTLRMSL
-773 AGMAVSTL
+773 SGMAVSTL
-781 HVPGSKNPVAITLR
+781 HRPDAKSPVSIFLR
-795 LPKSDRT
+795 LPKGERAGFSD
-802 GLADM
+802 L
-807 DKVFVTGPQGS
+807 DKVFVSGQQGN
-818 QVPLMSLIKVVPAEM
+818 QVPLSSLVSVVPSEM
-833 DRLIHHK
+833 DKAVYHK
-840 NLEPVTYVYAE
+840 NLEPVTYVYGE

-861 LDMMKYHR
+861 IDMMKYLWK
-869 NHPLPKGYSIKW
+869 HPLPEGYKLKW

-918 IPVVIMASIP
+918 IPVVIMAAIP

-934 MPGFAMTNVYFSAT
+934 MPGFALTGVYFSAT

-968 EFIIDKKQEG
+968 EFILDKKQEG
-978 VPLQQALIEAGAIR
+978 MPLSQALIEAGAIR

-1039 VFYYIV
+1039 LFYYMV
-1045 EKKNWETVREAAD
+1045 EKKNWETA
-1058 ETQQA
+1058 
-1063 EPDSIKLQTQD
+1063 
-1074 SPAHI
+1074 

>member
-1 MKLNISGKITQYFIN
+1 MKLNISGRITQYFIN

-26 TAVLGLF
+26 TAILGLF

-52 VMVMLPGAS
+52 VMVMMPGAR
-61 AQEVEELI
+61 AQEIEELI
-69 SKKLE
+69 SKRLE
-74 AKLWE
+74 SKLWE

-88 MSMNSLAVVTVKF
+88 VSMNSLAVVTVKF
-101 HVGQDKERSI
+101 SVGQDKERSM
-111 VKLYDKIMSNMDLTP
+111 VKLYDKIMSNMDVAP

-144 VAITISGAPGTGF
+144 VAITLSPAPGATYN
-157 DDAKL
+157 DAQL
-162 KIVAD
+162 RLVAD
-167 HVLDELRKIPGVG
+167 HVLDELRKVPGVG
-180 NTAVIGGRSRQ
+180 TTTVIGGRSRQ
-191 VRITLDPQRIAGHG
+191 VRVMLDPMRIAGYG

-211 MQSLNISNANLA
+211 AQAINVSNANLMS
-223 AGDLEQGSKKLAV
+223 GELEQGDRKLSL
-236 EAGGFFS
+236 ETGGFFTT
-243 SAAEV
+243 AADV
-248 RNAVVGVA
+248 KNAVVGVA
-256 NNKPIYLGDVADV
+256 NGKPVYLGDVADI
-269 TDGVEETVR
+269 TDEFEETTK
-278 LTRMAVV
+278 LTRIAFGA
-285 SGHADHGDPQ
+285 GHEHG
-295 SAVQAAGEL
+295 SSHGSVQAASLQAGEQ
-304 PAVTIALAK
+304 PAVTVALAK

-319 VQISNE
+319 VKISGQ
-325 ILAKLDELKKT
+325 ILAKLDKLKKS
-336 QIPSGINV
+336 QVPPGINLTV
-344 TITRN
+344 TRN
-349 DGKAANDAVNELVF
+349 DGKTANDAVNELVF
-363 HLVVSII
+363 HLAVSII

-375 LFVTLGWRE
+375 LYFALGWRE

-404 VAGQTINR
+404 LFGQTINR

-430 VVVENIHRHYK
+430 VVVENIHRHYQ
-441 LQQHSRLQGAIMA
+441 LQQHSRLQGAILA

-461 TILATLTVVLAFIPM
+461 TILATITVVLAFIPM

-496 AMITSLL
+496 AMVTSLF
-503 VAFVVTP
+503 VAFIVTP
-510 WASYRLMKTEQHG
+510 WASYRLMKGEDHEG
-523 AAQPL
+523 HSQPL
-528 EETRIYRIYRSVL
+528 EETKIYKAYKKVL
-541 APLLESPLKRKFFLG
+541 GPLLENSGKRKLFMSIIIG
-556 VIALVFLVTMSFPLF
+556 VFLVTMTFPAV

-589 SIDMAP
+589 SIEMPA
-595 GTVLENTDRVARA
+595 GTALESTDRVARA
-608 VGDYVRR
+608 VGDYLRR
-615 IPEVKDYETFVGTGS
+615 IPEVKDYESFVGTGS

-643 REASHFADI
+643 REASYFADI
-652 RVNLHDKEE
+652 RVNLTDKEE
-661 RKASSEKI
+661 RSRSSEKL
-669 VLRIRQDIARI
+669 VLAIRPDIDKLATE
-680 AQEHGANIKL
+680 QGASIKL

-702 VVAEIYGPDLATQ
+702 VVAEIYGPDYNKQ
-715 REIARDVRALFAKTD
+715 REIAGDIRSLFAKTAE
-730 QVVDI
+730 VVDI
-735 DDSVKEKQDK
+735 DDSVKEKQEK
-745 YQFVVDKEKAS
+745 YQLVVDKEKAALS
-756 LAGISTEQ
+756 GISTEQ
-764 IVHTLRMSL
+764 IVQTMRMSV

-781 HVPGSKNPVAITLR
+781 HKPEAKNPIAIFLR
-795 LPKSDRT
+795 LPKGERAGLSD
-802 GLADM
+802 L
-807 DKVFVTGPQGS
+807 DKVFVSGPQGN
-818 QVPLMSLIKVVPAEM
+818 QVPLSSLVKVVPSEM
-833 DRLIHHK
+833 DKAVYHK

-851 MGDRSQVYAV
+851 MGNRSQVYAV
-861 LDMMKYHR
+861 IDMMKYLWK
-869 NHPLPKGYSIKW
+869 HPLPEGYKVKW

-918 IPVVIMASIP
+918 IPVVIMAAIP

-934 MPGFAMTNVYFSAT
+934 MPGFALTGVYFSAT

-968 EFIIDKKQEG
+968 EFILDKKNEG
-978 VPLQQALIEAGAIR
+978 MPLSQALIEAGAIR

-1007 AVIVTDPVWSG
+1007 AVIVSDPVWSG

-1039 VFYYIV
+1039 LFYFMI
-1045 EKKNWETVREAAD
+1045 EKKHWETV
-1058 ETQQA
+1058 
-1063 EPDSIKLQTQD
+1063 
-1074 SPAHI
+1074 

>member
-33 ALVFTPRE
+33 ALWFTPRE

-52 VMVMLPGAS
+52 VMVMLPGAP
-61 AQEVEELI
+61 AREVEELI
-69 SKKLE
+69 SKRLE

-88 MSMNSLAVVTVKF
+88 VSMNSMSMVTVKF
-101 HVGQDKERSI
+101 FVGEDKERSF
-111 VKLYDKIMSNMDLTP
+111 VKLYDKLMSNMDFAP
-126 PGASQPL
+126 AGASQPL
-133 VKPIDVDDVPI
+133 VKPVDVDDVPI
-144 VAITISGAPGTGF
+144 LAITLSPEPGRNY
-157 DDAKL
+157 DDRQL
-162 KIVAD
+162 RLVAD
-167 HVLDELRKIPGVG
+167 HIMDELRKVPGVG
-180 NTAVIGGRSRQ
+180 STAVIGGRSRQ
-191 VRITLDPQRIAGHG
+191 VRVVLDPLRIAGYG
-205 LSPLQI
+205 LSLLQI
-211 MQSLNISNANLA
+211 AGAVNVSNANLLS
-223 AGDLEQGSKKLAV
+223 GDLDAGGKKIMI
-236 EAGGFFS
+236 ETGGFFS
-243 SAAEV
+243 TAAEV
-248 RNAVVGVA
+248 RNTVVGVA
-256 NNKPIYLGDVADV
+256 GGKPVYLGDVAEIV
-269 TDGVEETVR
+269 DGFEETSK
-278 LTRMAVV
+278 LTRVAFGTAHGKYAGV
-285 SGHADHGDPQ
+285 SDA
-295 SAVQAAGEL
+295 SSAGEL
-304 PAVTIALAK
+304 PAVTLALAK

-319 VQISNE
+319 VKISDH
-325 ILAKLDELKKT
+325 ILAKFEELKNT
-336 QIPSGINV
+336 LVPPGILATV
-344 TITRN
+344 TRN
-349 DGKAANDAVNELVF
+349 DGKTANDAVNELVF

-375 LFVTLGWRE
+375 LYFTLGWRE

-394 TLFITLAIGM
+394 TLFITLAVGM

-430 VVVENIHRHYK
+430 VVVENIHRHYQ
-441 LQQHSRLQGAIMA
+441 LQQHSRLQGAILA

-461 TILATLTVVLAFIPM
+461 TILATFTVVLAFIPM

-486 MMPIPFNVPV
+486 MLPIPFNVPV
-496 AMITSLL
+496 AMITSLF
-503 VAFVVTP
+503 VAFIVTP
-510 WASYRLMKTEQHG
+510 WASYRLMRGEQHAG
-523 AAQPL
+523 HALPL
-528 EETRIYRIYRSVL
+528 EETKIYKTYKKVL
-541 APLLESPLKRKFFLG
+541 GPLLEDPWKRKVLMAVVLG
-556 VIALVFLVTMSFPLF
+556 AFIITMLFPLA

-589 SIDMAP
+589 SIDMPA
-595 GTVLENTDRVARA
+595 GTALESTDRVARA
-608 VGDYVRR
+608 VGDYLRR
-615 IPEVKDYETFVGTGS
+615 VPEVKDYETFVGTGS

-643 REASHFADI
+643 RDQSHFADV
-652 RVNLHDKEE
+652 RVNLVDKEE
-661 RKASSEKI
+661 RKRKSEEL
-669 VLRIRQDIARI
+669 VLAIRPDIENLAR
-680 AQEHGANIKL
+680 EHGANIKL

-702 VVAEIYGPDLATQ
+702 VVAEIYGPDQAKQ
-715 REIARDVRALFAKTD
+715 REIAREIKALFSKTD

-735 DDSVKEKQDK
+735 DDSVKEKQEK
-745 YQFVVDKEKAS
+745 YRLVVDKEKAALS
-756 LAGISTEQ
+756 GISTEQ
-764 IVHTLRMSL
+764 IVQTLRMSVV
-773 AGMAVSTL
+773 GMAVSTL
-781 HVPGSKNPVAITLR
+781 HVPEAKNPVSIFLR
-795 LPKSDRT
+795 LPKGERSD
-802 GLADM
+802 LADL
-807 DKVFVTGPQGS
+807 DKVYVAGLQSS
-818 QVPLMSLIKVVPAEM
+818 QVPLASLVNVVPAEM
-833 DRLIHHK
+833 DKAIYHK

-861 LDMMKYHR
+861 IDMMKYLWK
-869 NHPLPKGYSIKW
+869 HPLPEGYRVKW

-918 IPVVIMASIP
+918 IPVVIMAAIP

-934 MPGFAMTNVYFSAT
+934 MPGFALTGVYFSAT

-968 EFIIDKKQEG
+968 EFILDKKHEG
-978 VPLQQALIEAGAIR
+978 MPLAQALIEAGAVR

-1007 AVIVTDPVWSG
+1007 VVIVTDPVWSG

-1039 VFYYIV
+1039 LFYYMM
-1045 EKKNWETVREAAD
+1045 EKKNWET
-1058 ETQQA
+1058 T
-1063 EPDSIKLQTQD
+1063 
-1074 SPAHI
+1074 

>member
-33 ALVFTPRE
+33 ALWFTPRE

-52 VMVMLPGAS
+52 VMVMMPGAS
-61 AQEVEELI
+61 AREVQELV
-69 SKKLE
+69 SKRLE
-74 AKLWE
+74 SKLWE

-88 MSMNSLAVVTVKF
+88 LSMNSLSVVTVKF
-101 HVGQDKERSI
+101 LVGQDKERSL
-111 VKLYDKIMSNMDLTP
+111 VKLYDKIMSNMDFAP
-126 PGASQPL
+126 AGASQPL

-144 VAITISGAPGTGF
+144 VAVTLSPAPGSAY
-157 DDAKL
+157 DDAQL
-162 KIVAD
+162 RIVAD
-167 HVLDELRKIPGVG
+167 HVMDELRKVPGVG
-180 NTAVIGGRSRQ
+180 STAVIGGRSRQ
-191 VRITLDPQRIAGHG
+191 VRVTLDPLRIAGYG
-205 LSPLQI
+205 LSPLRIAQAI
-211 MQSLNISNANLA
+211 NVSNVNLLS
-223 AGDLEQGSKKLAV
+223 GDLDQGNRKLAV
-236 EAGGFFS
+236 ETGGLFA
-243 SAAEV
+243 SAADV

-256 NNKPIYLGDVADV
+256 NGKPVFLGDVADV
-269 TDGVEETVR
+269 TDGFEETSKV
-278 LTRMAVV
+278 TRIAF
-285 SGHADHGDPQ
+285 GEEHGKHAGPGL
-295 SAVQAAGEL
+295 AGAGEV
-304 PAVTIALAK
+304 PAVTLALAK

-319 VQISNE
+319 VKISDE
-325 ILAKLDELKKT
+325 ILAKLDELK
-336 QIPSGINV
+336 QSQVPPGITV
-344 TITRN
+344 TVTRN
-349 DGKAANDAVNELVF
+349 DGKTANDAVNELVF
-363 HLVVSII
+363 HLVLSIII
-370 VVIIL
+370 VVAL
-375 LFVTLGWRE
+375 LFFTLGWRE

-394 TLFITLAIGM
+394 TLFITLAVGM

-430 VVVENIHRHYK
+430 VVVENIHRHYQ
-441 LQQHSRLQGAIMA
+441 LEQHSRLQGAILA

-461 TILATLTVVLAFIPM
+461 TILATFTVVLAFIPM

-496 AMITSLL
+496 AMITSLF
-503 VAFVVTP
+503 VAFIVTP
-510 WASYRLMKTEQHG
+510 WASYRLMKGGHH
-523 AAQPL
+523 AAHAQPL
-528 EETRIYRIYRSVL
+528 EETRIYRTYKRIVG
-541 APLLESPLKRKFFLG
+541 PLLESPRKRKVFLAIVLG
-556 VIALVFLVTMSFPLF
+556 VFLVTMLFPLV

-589 SIDMAP
+589 SVDMPP
-595 GTVLENTDRVARA
+595 GTALENTDRTARA
-608 VGDYVRR
+608 VGEYLRGL
-615 IPEVKDYETFVGTGS
+615 PELKDYETFVGTGS

-643 REASHFADI
+643 REQSHFADV
-652 RVNLHDKEE
+652 RVNLADKEE
-661 RKASSEKI
+661 RKRKSEEIVLAIRPDIEKI
-669 VLRIRQDIARI
+669 AK
-680 AQEHGANIKL
+680 EHGAVIKL

-702 VVAEIYGPDLATQ
+702 VVAEIYGPDYDKQ
-715 REIARDVRALFAKTD
+715 REIAADVKKLFARTD

-735 DDSVKEKQDK
+735 DDSVKETQEK
-745 YQFVVDKEKAS
+745 YQLVVDKEKAA

-764 IVHTLRMSL
+764 IVQTLRMSI

-781 HVPGSKNPVAITLR
+781 HVPAAKNPVSIFLR
-795 LPKSDRT
+795 LPKSERS
-802 GLADM
+802 GLSDL
-807 DKVFVTGPQGS
+807 DKVYVAGPQGN
-818 QVPLMSLIKVVPAEM
+818 QVSLSSLVKAVPAET
-833 DRLIHHK
+833 DKPIYHK
-840 NLEPVTYVYAE
+840 NLEPVTYVYGE

-861 LDMMKYHR
+861 IDMMRYLWK
-869 NHPLPKGYSIKW
+869 HPLPEGYRIKW

-908 LLVGRFRSFT
+908 LLVGRFRSFS
-918 IPVVIMASIP
+918 IPVVIMAAIP

-934 MPGFAMTNVYFSAT
+934 MPGFALTGVYFSAT

-968 EFIIDKKQEG
+968 EFILDKKHEG
-978 VPLQQALIEAGAIR
+978 MPLTRALLEAGAVR

-1007 AVIVTDPVWSG
+1007 VVIVTDPVWSG

-1039 VFYYIV
+1039 LFYYMM
-1045 EKKNWETVREAAD
+1045 EKRHWEAV
-1058 ETQQA
+1058 
-1063 EPDSIKLQTQD
+1063 
-1074 SPAHI
+1074 

>member
-1 MKLNISGKITQYFIN
+1 MN
-16 SQLTVLLMAA
+16 
-26 TAVLGLF
+26 
-33 ALVFTPRE
+33 
-41 ENPQIVVPAAN
+41 
-52 VMVMLPGAS
+52 
-61 AQEVEELI
+61 
-69 SKKLE
+69 
-74 AKLWE
+74 
-79 IPGVEDVYS
+79 S
-88 MSMNSLAVVTVKF
+88 MSVVTVKF
-101 HVGQDKERSI
+101 YVGQDKERSM
-111 VKLYDKIMSNMDLTP
+111 VKLYDKLMSNMDIAP

-144 VAITISGAPGTGF
+144 VAITLSGAPGTNY
-157 DDAKL
+157 DDGQL
-162 KIVAD
+162 RIVAD
-167 HVLDELRKIPGVG
+167 HVLDELRKVPGVG
-180 NTAVIGGRSRQ
+180 NTDIIGGRNRQ
-191 VRITLDPQRIAGHG
+191 VRVTLDPFRVAAYG

-211 MQSLNISNANLA
+211 AGAINVSNENMLS
-223 AGDLEQGSKKLAV
+223 GNLEQGSRKLPL
-236 EAGGFFS
+236 ETGGFFEKAS
-243 SAAEV
+243 DV

-256 NNKPIYLGDVADV
+256 NGKPIYLSDVADV
-269 TDGVEETVR
+269 TDGFEETVK
-278 LTRMAVV
+278 LTRIAFNIN
-285 SGHADHGDPQ
+285 HEADHG
-295 SAVQAAGEL
+295 VTQADSRSTSPER

-313 RQKLNA
+313 QQKLNA
-319 VQISNE
+319 VKISNE
-325 ILAKLDELKKT
+325 ILAKLDLLKKT
-336 QIPSGINV
+336 QIPSGIAV
-344 TITRN
+344 TVTRN
-349 DGKAANDAVNELVF
+349 DGKTANDAVNELVF

-375 LFVTLGWRE
+375 LFFTLGWRE

-394 TLFITLAIGM
+394 TLFITLAVGM

-441 LQQHSRLQGAIMA
+441 LQQHSRLQGAILA

-510 WASYRLMKTEQHG
+510 WASYRLMKSDSHG
-523 AAQPL
+523 TTQPSL
-528 EETRIYRIYRSVL
+528 EETKSFRLYKKILS
-541 APLLESPLKRKFFLG
+541 PLLENVTKRRIFLGIITVFFL
-556 VIALVFLVTMSFPLF
+556 ITMSFPVF

-589 SIDMAP
+589 SIDMPA
-595 GTVLENTDRVARA
+595 GTVIENTDRVVRA
-608 VGDYVRR
+608 VGDYIRR

-630 VIDFNGLLRGGAF
+630 VMDFNGLLRGSAF

-652 RVNLHDKEE
+652 RVNLIDKEK
-661 RKASSEKI
+661 RKRSSEMI
-669 VLRIRQDIARI
+669 VLQIRPDIDKLAR
-680 AQEHGANIKL
+680 AYGANIKL

-702 VVAEIYGPDLATQ
+702 VVAEIYGPDYNKQ
-715 REIARDVRALFAKTD
+715 REIAQDIKTLFAKTD

-735 DDSVKEKQDK
+735 DDSVKEIQVK
-745 YQFVVDKEKAS
+745 YQLLVDKEKAA
-756 LAGISTEQ
+756 LMGISTEQ
-764 IVHTLRMSL
+764 IVQTLRLSV

-781 HVPGSKNPVAITLR
+781 HRPETKTPVVIMLR
-795 LPKSDRT
+795 LPKGDRS
-802 GLADM
+802 GLSDM
-807 DKVFVTGPQGS
+807 DKVYLSSPQGS
-818 QVPLMSLIKVVPAEM
+818 QVPLSSLVKIVPSEM
-833 DRLIHHK
+833 DKTIYHK
-840 NLEPVTYVYAE
+840 NLQPVTYVYGE
-851 MGDRSQVYAV
+851 MGNRSQVYAV
-861 LDMMKYHR
+861 IDMMRYLWK
-869 NHPLPKGYSIKW
+869 HPLPEGYKLKW

-918 IPVVIMASIP
+918 IPVVIMAAIP

-968 EFIIDKKQEG
+968 EFILDKKQEG
-978 VPLQQALIEAGAIR
+978 MPLVQALIEAGAIR

-1018 LALALIFGMLASTAL
+1018 LALALIFGMMASTVL

-1039 VFYYIV
+1039 VFYYIL
-1045 EKKNWETVREAAD
+1045 EKKNWETA
-1058 ETQQA
+1058 
-1063 EPDSIKLQTQD
+1063 
-1074 SPAHI
+1074 

>member
-26 TAVLGLF
+26 TAILGVF
-33 ALVFTPRE
+33 ALTFTPRE
-41 ENPQIVVPAAN
+41 ENPQITVPAAN

-61 AQEVEELI
+61 AREVEELV

-88 MSMNSLAVVTVKF
+88 VSMNSMSVVTVKF
-101 HVGQDKERSI
+101 YVGQDKERSM
-111 VKLYDKIMSNMDLTP
+111 VKLYDKLMSNMDVAP

-144 VAITISGAPGTGF
+144 VAITLSNSSAGNY
-157 DDAKL
+157 DDAHL
-162 KIVAD
+162 RLVAD
-167 HVLDELRKIPGVG
+167 HVLDELRKVPGVG

-191 VRITLDPQRIAGHG
+191 VRVTLDPVKIAGYG

-211 MQSLNISNANLA
+211 AGAIHVSNANLLS
-223 AGDLEQGSKKLAV
+223 GDLDQGSKKLAL
-236 EAGGFFS
+236 ETGGFFER
-243 SAAEV
+243 ATDV
-248 RNAVVGVA
+248 KNAVVGVS
-256 NNKPIYLGDVADV
+256 NGKPVYLGDVADV
-269 TDGVEETVR
+269 TDGFEETVK
-278 LTRMAVV
+278 LTRIAFGAHHYH
-285 SGHADHGDPQ
+285 SGRVEAGG
-295 SAVQAAGEL
+295 SAEGTER
-304 PAVTIALAK
+304 PAVTVALAK

-319 VQISNE
+319 VKISNE
-325 ILAKLDELKKT
+325 ILARLDALKKT
-336 QIPSGINV
+336 QIPSGIDV
-344 TITRN
+344 TVTRN
-349 DGKAANDAVNELVF
+349 DGKTANDAVNELVF
-363 HLVVSII
+363 HLAVSIV
-370 VVIIL
+370 VVIVL
-375 LFVTLGWRE
+375 LLITLGWRE

-394 TLFITLAIGM
+394 TLFITLAVGM
-404 VAGQTINR
+404 IAGQTINR

-441 LQQHSRLQGAIMA
+441 LQQHSRLQGAILA

-486 MMPIPFNVPV
+486 MRPIPFNVPV

-510 WASYRLMKTEQHG
+510 WASYRLMKADHHD
-523 AAQPL
+523 ANPPSL
-528 EETRIYRIYRSVL
+528 EETKIYRIYKNILGPLLAKPARRRMVL
-541 APLLESPLKRKFFLG
+541 AI
-556 VIALVFLVTMSFPLF
+556 IAVVFLVTMSFPLF

-589 SIDMAP
+589 SIDMPA
-595 GTVLENTDRVARA
+595 GTVVENTDRVARA
-608 VGDYVRR
+608 VGNYLRT

-630 VIDFNGLLRGGAF
+630 VMDFNGLLRGGAF

-652 RVNLHDKEE
+652 RVNLIDKEE
-661 RKASSEKI
+661 RKITSEKL
-669 VLRIRQDIARI
+669 VLKIRPDIDRLAN
-680 AQEHGANIKL
+680 EYGANIKL

-702 VVAEIYGPDLATQ
+702 VVAEIYGPDYGKQ
-715 REIARDVRALFAKTD
+715 REIARDIKVLFAKTD

-745 YQFVVDKEKAS
+745 YQLLVDKEKAA
-756 LAGISTEQ
+756 LTGVSTEQ
-764 IVHTLRMSL
+764 IVQTLRLSV

-781 HVPGSKNPVAITLR
+781 HVPAAKNPVAIMLR
-795 LPKSDRT
+795 LPKGDRA
-802 GLADM
+802 GISDM
-807 DKVFVTGPQGS
+807 DKVYLASPQGS
-818 QVPLMSLIKVVPAEM
+818 QVPLSSLVKVVPSEM
-833 DRLIHHK
+833 DKAIYHK
-840 NLEPVTYVYAE
+840 DLEPVTYVYGE
-851 MGDRSQVYAV
+851 MGNRSQVYAV
-861 LDMMKYHR
+861 LNMMQYLWK
-869 NHPLPKGYSIKW
+869 HPLPEGYKITW

-918 IPVVIMASIP
+918 IPVVIMAAIP

-934 MPGFAMTNVYFSAT
+934 MPGFVMTGVYFSAT

-968 EFIIDKKQEG
+968 EFILDKKQEG
-978 VPLQQALIEAGAIR
+978 MPLEQALIEAGAIR

-1007 AVIVTDPVWSG
+1007 AVIVSDPVWSG

-1039 VFYYIV
+1039 LFYYIV
-1045 EKKNWETVREAAD
+1045 EKKNWETA
-1058 ETQQA
+1058 
-1063 EPDSIKLQTQD
+1063 
-1074 SPAHI
+1074 

>member
-26 TAVLGLF
+26 TALLGIF

-41 ENPQIVVPAAN
+41 ENPQITVPAAN
-52 VMVMLPGAS
+52 VMVMMPGAS
-61 AQEVEELI
+61 AKEVEELV

-88 MSMNSLAVVTVKF
+88 VSMNSMSMVTVKF
-101 HVGQDKERSI
+101 TVGQDKERSM
-111 VKLYDKIMSNMDLTP
+111 VKLYDKLMSNMDVSP

-144 VAITISGAPGTGF
+144 VAITLSNSATGNYN
-157 DDAKL
+157 DAHL
-162 KIVAD
+162 RLVAD
-167 HVLDELRKIPGVG
+167 HVLDELRKVPGVG
-180 NTAVIGGRSRQ
+180 NTVVLGGRSRQ
-191 VRITLDPQRIAGHG
+191 VRVTLDPQKIAGYG

-211 MQSLNISNANLA
+211 AGAINISNANLLS
-223 AGDLEQGSKKLAV
+223 GDLDQGGKKMAL
-236 EAGGFFS
+236 ETGGFFEKS
-243 SAAEV
+243 V
-248 RNAVVGVA
+248 DVKNAVVGVA
-256 NNKPIYLGDVADV
+256 NNKPVYLGDVAEV
-269 TDGVEETVR
+269 TDGFEETAK
-278 LTRMAVV
+278 LTRIAFGA
-285 SGHADHGDPQ
+285 GHAHDG
-295 SAVQAAGEL
+295 SASSLEQ

-319 VQISNE
+319 VKISNE
-325 ILAKLDELKKT
+325 LLRKLDELKRT
-336 QIPSGINV
+336 EIPPGIDV

-349 DGKAANDAVNELVF
+349 DGKNANDAVNELVF

-370 VVIIL
+370 VVIVL
-375 LFVTLGWRE
+375 LFITLGWRE

-394 TLFITLAIGM
+394 TLFITLAVGM
-404 VAGQTINR
+404 IAGQTINR

-441 LQQHSRLQGAIMA
+441 LQQHSRLQAAILA

-496 AMITSLL
+496 AMITSLI

-510 WASYRLMKTEQHG
+510 WASYRLMKANHHMEN
-523 AAQPL
+523 PPSL
-528 EETRIYRIYRSVL
+528 EETRIYRIYKNIL
-541 APLLESPLKRKFFLG
+541 GPLLANPAKRKIFLSI
-556 VIALVFLVTMSFPLF
+556 IAVVFLVTMSFPLL

-589 SIDMAP
+589 SIDMPA
-595 GTVLENTDRVARA
+595 GTVIENTDRAARA

-630 VIDFNGLLRGGAF
+630 VMDFNGLLRGGAF

-652 RVNLHDKEE
+652 RVNLVDKEE
-661 RKASSEKI
+661 RKITSEKL
-669 VLRIRQDIARI
+669 VLKIRPDLGKIG
-680 AQEHGANIKL
+680 QEYGANIKL

-702 VVAEIYGPDLATQ
+702 VVAEIYGPDYAKQ
-715 REIARDVRALFAKTD
+715 REIARDIKALFARTD

-735 DDSVKEKQDK
+735 DDSVKDKQDK
-745 YQFVVDKEKAS
+745 YQLIVDKEKAA
-756 LAGISTEQ
+756 LAGVSTEQ
-764 IVHTLRMSL
+764 IVQTLRLSV
-773 AGMAVSTL
+773 AGMAISTL
-781 HVPGSKNPVAITLR
+781 HRPEAKNTVAIMLR
-795 LPKSDRT
+795 LPKGERT

-807 DKVFVTGPQGS
+807 DKVYLTSAQGS
-818 QVPLMSLIKVVPAEM
+818 QVPLSSLIQIVPAEM
-833 DRLIHHK
+833 DKAIYHK
-840 NLEPVTYVYAE
+840 DLEPVTYVYGE
-851 MGDRSQVYAV
+851 MGNRSQVYAV
-861 LDMMKYHR
+861 LNMMQYLWK
-869 NHPLPKGYSIKW
+869 HPLPKDYSIKW

-918 IPVVIMASIP
+918 IPVIIMAAIP

-934 MPGFAMTNVYFSAT
+934 MPGFAMTGVYFSAT

-968 EFIIDKKQEG
+968 EFILDKKQEG
-978 VPLQQALIEAGAIR
+978 MALTEALIEAGAIR

-1007 AVIVTDPVWSG
+1007 AVIVRDPVWSG

-1045 EKKNWETVREAAD
+1045 EKKNWETV
-1058 ETQQA
+1058 
-1063 EPDSIKLQTQD
+1063 
-1074 SPAHI
+1074 

>member
-26 TAVLGLF
+26 TTILGLF
-33 ALVFTPRE
+33 ALWFTPRE

-61 AQEVEELI
+61 AREVEELI
-69 SKKLE
+69 AKKLE

-88 MSMNSLAVVTVKF
+88 VSMNSQAVVTVKF
-101 HVGQDKERSI
+101 FVGQDKERSL
-111 VKLYDKIMSNMDLTP
+111 VKLYDKLMSNMDFAP
-126 PGASQPL
+126 PGASPPL

-144 VAITISGAPGTGF
+144 VAITFSAAAGSNY
-157 DDAKL
+157 DDAQL
-162 KIVAD
+162 RLVAD
-167 HVLDELRKIPGVG
+167 HALDELRKVPGVG
-180 NTAVIGGRSRQ
+180 NTIVIGGRSRQ
-191 VRITLDPQRIAGHG
+191 VRVTLDPLRASGYGLSVLQIAGA
-205 LSPLQI
+205 I
-211 MQSLNISNANLA
+211 TASNANLIS
-223 AGDLEQGSKKLAV
+223 GDLEQGSKKLTL
-236 EAGGFFS
+236 ETGGFFS
-243 SAAEV
+243 SAQELK
-248 RNAVVGVA
+248 NAVVGVA
-256 NNKPIYLGDVADV
+256 NNKPVYLGDVAEV
-269 TDGVEETVR
+269 TDGFEETVK
-278 LTRMAVV
+278 LTRIAFNAHSHEGSV
-285 SGHADHGDPQ
+285 ANGDG
-295 SAVQAAGEL
+295 VER
-304 PAVTIALAK
+304 PAVTVALAK

-319 VQISNE
+319 VKISGE
-325 ILAKLDELKKT
+325 ILAKLDDLKKNA
-336 QIPSGINV
+336 IPAGIDV
-344 TITRN
+344 TVTRN
-349 DGKAANDAVNELVF
+349 DGKTANDAVNELVF

-370 VVIIL
+370 VVIVL
-375 LFVTLGWRE
+375 LFFTLGWRE

-394 TLFITLAIGM
+394 TLFLTLAIGM

-441 LQQHSRLQGAIMA
+441 LQQHSRLQAAIMA

-496 AMITSLL
+496 AMIVSLV

-510 WASYRLMKTEQHG
+510 WASYRLMKADHHDEKI
-523 AAQPL
+523 QPL
-528 EETRIYRIYRSVL
+528 EETRSYLLYKKVL
-541 APLLESPLKRKFFLG
+541 APLLVDSKKRKIFLG
-556 VIALVFLVTMSFPLF
+556 IIMAIFVIVMTFPLF

-589 SIDMAP
+589 SIDMPA
-595 GTVLENTDRVARA
+595 GTVIENTDRVARA
-608 VGDYVRR
+608 VGDHLKRL
-615 IPEVKDYETFVGTGS
+615 PEVKDYETFVGTGS
-630 VIDFNGLLRGGAF
+630 VMDFNGLLRGGAF
-643 REASHFADI
+643 REASHFADV
-652 RVNLHDKEE
+652 RVNLIDKEE
-661 RKASSEKI
+661 RSVSSEKL
-669 VLRIRQDIARI
+669 VLKLRPDLARLG
-680 AQEHGANIKL
+680 QEYGANIKL

-702 VVAEIYGPDLATQ
+702 VVAEIYGPDYHKQ
-715 REIARDVRALFAKTD
+715 REIAADMRALFAKTSE
-730 QVVDI
+730 VVDI

-745 YQFVVDKEKAS
+745 YQVIVDKEKAA
-756 LAGISTEQ
+756 LLGISTEQ
-764 IVHTLRMSL
+764 IVQTLRISV
-773 AGMAVSTL
+773 AGMAISTL
-781 HVPGSKNPVAITLR
+781 HQPAAKDPVAIMLR
-795 LPKSDRT
+795 LSKGDRT
-802 GLADM
+802 GLSDM
-807 DKVFVTGPQGS
+807 DKVFLSGPQGS
-818 QVPLMSLIKVVPAEM
+818 QVALSSLVRIVPAEM
-833 DRLIHHK
+833 DKAVHHK

-861 LDMMKYHR
+861 IDMMRYLWK
-869 NHPLPKGYSIKW
+869 HPVPEGYQVKW

-918 IPVVIMASIP
+918 IPLVIMASIP

-968 EFIIDKKQEG
+968 EFILDKKQEG
-978 VPLQQALIEAGAIR
+978 LPLEQALIEAGAIR
-992 TRPIVLTAA
+992 FRPIVLTAA

-1033 TLVVIP
+1033 TLVVVP
-1039 VFYYIV
+1039 LFYYMM
-1045 EKKNWETVREAAD
+1045 EKKRWEA
-1058 ETQQA
+1058 
-1063 EPDSIKLQTQD
+1063 
-1074 SPAHI
+1074 

>member
-33 ALVFTPRE
+33 ALWFTPRE

-52 VMVMLPGAS
+52 VMVMMPGAS
-61 AQEVEELI
+61 AKEVEELV

-88 MSMNSLAVVTVKF
+88 VSMNSLSVVTVKF
-101 HVGQDKERSI
+101 FVGQDKERSL
-111 VKLYDKIMSNMDLTP
+111 VKLYDKLMSNMDVSP

-144 VAITISGAPGTGF
+144 VAITLSGAPGTNY
-157 DDAKL
+157 DDAQL
-162 KIVAD
+162 RLVAD
-167 HVLDELRKIPGVG
+167 HVLDELRKVPGVG
-180 NTAVIGGRSRQ
+180 NTSVIGGRSRQ
-191 VRITLDPQRIAGHG
+191 VRVTLDPLRISGYG
-205 LSPLQI
+205 LSSLQI
-211 MQSLNISNANLA
+211 MQALNSSNANLLT
-223 AGDLEQGSKKLAV
+223 GDLEQGNRKLAI
-236 EAGGFFS
+236 ETGGFF
-243 SAAEV
+243 ADANEV
-248 RNAVVGVA
+248 KNAVVGVS
-256 NNKPIYLGDVADV
+256 NSKPVYLGNVADV
-269 TDGVEETVR
+269 TDGFEETVK
-278 LTRMAVV
+278 LTRIAFGK
-285 SGHADHGDPQ
+285 GHEA
-295 SAVQAAGEL
+295 AEVRQAGPSQEQ
-304 PAVTIALAK
+304 PAVTVALAK

-319 VQISNE
+319 VKISDE
-325 ILAKLDELKKT
+325 ILAKLAELKKA
-336 QIPSGINV
+336 QIPSAVAV
-344 TITRN
+344 TVTRN
-349 DGKAANDAVNELVF
+349 DGKTANDAVNELVF

-370 VVIIL
+370 VVIVL
-375 LFVTLGWRE
+375 LFFTLGWRE

-496 AMITSLL
+496 AMIVSLL

-510 WASYRLMKTEQHG
+510 WASYRLMKMDPPG
-523 AAQPL
+523 AKQTPL
-528 EETRIYRIYRSVL
+528 EETKLYRGYEKIIK
-541 APLLESPLKRKFFLG
+541 PLLENTRTRTAFLS
-556 VIALVFLVTMSFPLF
+556 VILAVFLVTMSFPLF

-589 SIDMAP
+589 SIDMPA
-595 GTVLENTDRVARA
+595 GTMIENTDRVARA
-608 VGDYVRR
+608 VGEYIRR
-615 IPEVKDYETFVGTGS
+615 IPEVKDYETFAGTGS
-630 VIDFNGLLRGGAF
+630 VMDFNGLLRGGAF
-643 REASHFADI
+643 REASHFADV
-652 RVNLHDKEE
+652 RVNLIDKEE
-661 RKASSEKI
+661 RKLSSEKL
-669 VLRIRQDIARI
+669 VLQIRPDIAKLGR
-680 AQEHGANIKL
+680 EFGANIKL

-702 VVAEIYGPDLATQ
+702 VVAEIYGPDYAKQ
-715 REIARDVRALFAKTD
+715 REIAKSIKSLFATID

-745 YQFVVDKEKAS
+745 YQLIVDKEKAA
-756 LAGISTEQ
+756 LMGISTEQ
-764 IVHTLRMSL
+764 IVQTLRLSVS
-773 AGMAVSTL
+773 GMAISTL
-781 HVPGSKNPVAITLR
+781 HRPGARNPVAIMLR
-795 LPKSDRT
+795 LSKNDRS

-807 DKVFVTGPQGS
+807 DKVFLTSPQGS
-818 QVPLMSLIKVVPAEM
+818 QVPLSSLVHVVPSEM
-833 DRLIHHK
+833 DKAIHHK
-840 NLEPVTYVYAE
+840 NLEPVTYVYGE
-851 MGDRSQVYAV
+851 MGARSQVYAV
-861 LDMMKYHR
+861 IDMMKHFHK
-869 NHPLPKGYSIKW
+869 NPLPDGYSIKW

-934 MPGFAMTNVYFSAT
+934 MPGFAMTGVYFSAT

-968 EFIIDKKQEG
+968 EFILDKKQEG
-978 VPLQQALIEAGAIR
+978 VPLVQALIEAGAIR

-1039 VFYYIV
+1039 VFYYLV
-1045 EKKNWETVREAAD
+1045 EKKNWENA
-1058 ETQQA
+1058 
-1063 EPDSIKLQTQD
+1063 
-1074 SPAHI
+1074 